1 MSNSNRRRFQ
11 PTHDLLDG
19 RLLLSG
25 GVSASLSK
33 GVLSVQGMIP
43 SAPVQVNIL
52 PGESGH
58 RHGHARAVVVQGV
71 GAFRASRVR
80 TIRIAAVVGEA
91 IVVAQPPHRGKIPV
105 KVGSIGGVSI
115 PGLSSR
121 TAATLGA
128 ATRSSSVMGGMSA
141 LEQAV
146 VDLTNQVRLQH
157 GLPPFQVNSQLVTA
171 AQTHSGDMARL
182 NTMAHTLSG
191 VAQPDLQTRAAAVG
205 YNYSWLGENIAFGYP
220 DAPSVLN
227 AWMNSPEHR
236 ANILDPN
243 YTQVGVGMAW
253 SNGGVPYAT
262 QEFGRPA

>member
-1 MSNSNRRRFQ
+1 
-11 PTHDLLDG
+11 
-19 RLLLSG
+19 
-25 GVSASLSK
+25 
-33 GVLSVQGMIP
+33 
-43 SAPVQVNIL
+43 
-52 PGESGH
+52 
-58 RHGHARAVVVQGV
+58 V
-71 GAFRASRVR
+71 GAFPASRVR
-80 TIRIAAVVGEA
+80 TIRIAGVEGEA
-91 IVVAQPPHRGKIPV
+91 IGVAQPPHRGKIPV

-262 QEFGRPA
+262 QEFGRPALGGFPSSVPVLVGPLCGTSRPGPARTADPTRARGPFICKPLQLSSIGA